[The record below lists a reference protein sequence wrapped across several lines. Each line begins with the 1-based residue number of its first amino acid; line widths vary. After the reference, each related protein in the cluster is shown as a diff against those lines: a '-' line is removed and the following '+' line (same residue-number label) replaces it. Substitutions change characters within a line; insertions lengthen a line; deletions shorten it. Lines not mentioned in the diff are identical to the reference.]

1 MKIINNE
8 LFMKIFSIKCKSTI
22 NLRIINYF
30 FLVDFRGVIG
40 KV

>member
-1 MKIINNE
+1 MKIH
-8 LFMKIFSIKCKSTI
+8 SIKCKSTI

-30 FLVDFRGVIG
+30 FLVDDFRGVIG